1 MQVPQPSRPRRH
13 EHVDDDRPVGREQE
27 LTRVVEARDQ
37 RLRGRVRRRGEDARQ
52 QHCDEDPAQ
61 QEFDPAGRYRNSM
74 TDKIPVAKF
83 SVMLVAVVA
92 VTGCSSAKQQSAA
105 PTTAQATKPTR
116 RTPAPA
122 RTQLVRPHNGA
133 VPILMY
139 HVVGTAPPGT
149 AYPALYVSRSD
160 FAAQLTWLRAHGYH
174 TVSLRRVYDYWKHG
188 YALPR
193 KPVVLT
199 FDDGYREDF
208 TNVRP
213 LLARRHWPGVLNLA
227 VRNLLDDKLTVPQ
240 IRLMIR
246 QGWEIDAHTINHL
259 DLTTLSSSDLRHE
272 VAGSRT
278 WIRRRFHVPVAFFCY
293 PSGRYDARRP
303 GNRT

>member
-1 MQVPQPSRPRRH
+1 
-13 EHVDDDRPVGREQE
+13 
-27 LTRVVEARDQ
+27 
-37 RLRGRVRRRGEDARQ
+37 
-52 QHCDEDPAQ
+52 
-61 QEFDPAGRYRNSM
+61 M
-74 TDKIPVAKF
+74 TDKIPVAKLA
-83 SVMLVAVVA
+83 VLLAAVVA

-105 PTTAQATKPTR
+105 PSTAPATKPTPR
-116 RTPAPA
+116 PHA
-122 RTQLVRPHNGA
+122 RAKSRIVRPHNRA

-139 HVVGTAPPGT
+139 HVVDTAPPD
-149 AYPALYVSRSD
+149 ARYPALYVSRAD
-160 FAAQLTWLRAHGYH
+160 FARQLAWLRAHGYH
-174 TVSLRRVYDYWKHG
+174 AVSLRRVYDYWKHG
-188 YALPR
+188 YALPQ

-227 VRNLLDDKLTVPQ
+227 VRNLRDGKLTVPQ

-259 DLTTLSSSDLRHE
+259 DLTTLGSSDLRHE

-293 PSGRYDARRP
+293 PSGRYNARVVAAVRAAGFFGATSESFGP
-303 GNRT
+303 ASPRDGLLTLPRIRVDGSDGVSGLAAKLGAYG

>member
-1 MQVPQPSRPRRH
+1 
-13 EHVDDDRPVGREQE
+13 
-27 LTRVVEARDQ
+27 
-37 RLRGRVRRRGEDARQ
+37 
-52 QHCDEDPAQ
+52 
-61 QEFDPAGRYRNSM
+61 M
-74 TDKIPVAKF
+74 TDKIPPVAKF
-83 SVMLVAVVA
+83 AVLLAAVVA
-92 VTGCSSAKQQSAA
+92 VTGCSSAKQQNAAA
-105 PTTAQATKPTR
+105 PTTTQATKPATR
-116 RTPAPA
+116 SPAPA
-122 RTQLVRPHNGA
+122 KPRIVHPHNRA

-139 HVVGTAPPGT
+139 HVVGTAPADAPNPG
-149 AYPALYVSRSD
+149 LYVRRAD
-160 FAAQLTWLRAHGYH
+160 FAGQLTWLRAHGYH
-174 TVSLRRVYDYWKHG
+174 AVSLRRVYDYWKHG
-188 YALPR
+188 YALPQ

-227 VRNLLDDKLTVPQ
+227 VRNLLDGKLTVPQ

-259 DLTTLSSSDLRHE
+259 DLTTLSSSDVRHE

-293 PSGRYDARRP
+293 PSGRYDARVVAAVRAAGFFGATIEGFGP
-303 GNRT
+303 ASPRDGLLTLPRIRVDGSDGVSGLAAKLAAYG

>member
-1 MQVPQPSRPRRH
+1 
-13 EHVDDDRPVGREQE
+13 
-27 LTRVVEARDQ
+27 
-37 RLRGRVRRRGEDARQ
+37 
-52 QHCDEDPAQ
+52 
-61 QEFDPAGRYRNSM
+61 M

-83 SVMLVAVVA
+83 AVLLVALVA
-92 VTGCSSAKQQSAA
+92 VTGCSSAKQQSAT
-105 PTTAQATKPTR
+105 PTRAQATEPTR
-116 RTPAPA
+116 RPQAPA
-122 RTQLVRPHNGA
+122 RPRIVRPHNGA

-139 HVVGTAPPGT
+139 HVVGTAPPDA

-160 FAAQLTWLRAHGYH
+160 FAGQLTWLRAHGYH
-174 TVSLRRVYDYWKHG
+174 AVSLRRVYDYWKHG

-227 VRNLLDDKLTVPQ
+227 VRNLLDGKLTVPQ

-293 PSGRYDARRP
+293 PSGRYDARVVAAVRAAGFFGATIEGFGP
-303 GNRT
+303 ASPRDGLLTLPRIRVDGSDGVSGLAAKLGAYS